1 MPVTPC
7 TSTPPVHGV
16 VTFDPAA
23 FKVDYPEFEGID
35 AGVLGRNFTRATLQL
50 NNSCGSLV
58 CDANVRELM
67 LELLVAHIT
76 MLNQG
81 TNDGAGNVNPAQGVV
96 GRVASATEGSVS
108 VAAEY
113 DAPPNAN
120 QAYYIQTKYGA
131 EFWTATARF
140 RTMRYVLP
148 QDNGPIGPIFRGF

>member
-1 MPVTPC
+1 MPVVAC
-7 TSTPPVHGV
+7 TNTPPVHGV

-23 FKVDYPEFEGID
+23 FVVDYPEFTGIA

-58 CDANVRELM
+58 QNATQRELL

-76 MLNQG
+76 FLNQG
-81 TNDGAGNVNPAQGVV
+81 TNDGAGNVNPPPGVV
-96 GRVASATEGSVS
+96 GRINAATEGSVS

-113 DAPPNAN
+113 NAPANAN

-131 EFWTATARF
+131 EFWTDTARF
-140 RTMRYVLP
+140 RTMRYIGP
-148 QDNGPIGPIFRGF
+148 QNDGPIGPIFRGF

>member
-1 MPVTPC
+1 MPVSPC
-7 TSTPPVHGV
+7 TNVPPVHGV

-23 FKVDYPEFEGID
+23 FIVDYPEFAGID
-35 AGVLGRNFTRATLQL
+35 SGTLGRNFTRATLQL

-58 CDANVRELM
+58 CDANQRELL

-76 MLNQG
+76 FLNQG
-81 TNDGAGNVNPAQGVV
+81 TNDGAGNVNPPQGVV

-113 DAPPNAN
+113 DAPANAN

-131 EFWTATARF
+131 EFWTDTARF

-148 QDNGPIGPIFRGF
+148 QCNGPIGPIFRGF